1 MFKLLKTYSYNLI
14 QLFYPK
20 ICAACASTLN
30 SQEDTI
36 CIVCEQRLP
45 FTNFHLHDSNP
56 LSKKFWGRVEIHS
69 IDSLLYFE
77 KGSKTQELLHQLK
90 YNNRQEIGT
99 KLAEILIKKYD
110 NTALTQKY
118 DAIISIPLHYKKL
131 KRRGY
136 NQCDTFAQKLS
147 AAWQIPYYKDAV
159 IRNHDNITQTGKNRI
174 DRWENVANIFSLK
187 NNNQFKN
194 MHILL
199 VDDVLTTGA
208 TIEACAQNFTKI
220 ENTKLSV
227 ITMACKV

>member
-1 MFKLLKTYSYNLI
+1 MFNTLKTYSSNLL

-20 ICAACASTLN
+20 ICAACADTLN
-30 SQEDTI
+30 SQENTI
-36 CIVCEQRLP
+36 CLVCEQSLP
-45 FTNFHLHDSNP
+45 FTNFHLHDNNP
-56 LSKKFWGRVEIHS
+56 LSKKFWGRVEIEQ

-77 KGSKTQELLHQLK
+77 KGSKTQELLHHLK

-99 KLAEILIKKYD
+99 KLAEILIKRYD
-110 NTALTQKY
+110 NAALTQKY
-118 DAIISIPLHYKKL
+118 DAIVSIPLHYKKL

-147 AAWQIPYYKDAV
+147 QIWQIPYYKDV
-159 IRNHDNITQTGKNRI
+159 IIRNHDNITQTGKNRI
-174 DRWENVANIFSLK
+174 DRWENVADIFSIKNEAQLK
-187 NNNQFKN
+187 NK
-194 MHILL
+194 HILL

-208 TIEACAQNFTKI
+208 TIEACSQNIISI